1 MPPKRSTAAASLT
14 TATDEGT
21 RLLELS
27 KKWRTELRAS
37 EKSDKPY
44 IGITASVSGA
54 LEELAT
60 CQVASWDRITAAQAS
75 SARALQGA
83 SVANDLATESMK
95 CVKEVSA
102 LETANNIAT
111 QKQVKDLQRRTKSN
125 LTHIQRLELER
136 SENILIAKG
145 VPAIAQGKETQED
158 LQKALRQALNTI
170 RAGDV
175 KVEYIRRL
183 QRVKGDRSAIPAT
196 MRIKLGSVGD
206 KLKVFEATR
215 KLVAQGG
222 NIPYEFQNEIPRY
235 ALGVNK
241 QLHRMA
247 MEIRKMDRGIK
258 TRIGMGKGDHWPVL
272 LIKRRGETAY
282 KSAPKD
288 LMDIAKEQIKNEQ
301 KAVAMQRRADRDA
314 DLLLNVDAMDINDD
328 NVPAAAAGRK

>member
-44 IGITASVSGA
+44 IGISASVSEA

-75 SARALQGA
+75 SAGVLQGA

-102 LETANNIAT
+102 IETANNIAT
-111 QKQVKDLQRRTKSN
+111 QKLVQVKDLQRRTKSN
-125 LTHIQRLELER
+125 LTHIQRKELDR

-145 VPAIAQGKETQED
+145 VPALAQGKETQED
-158 LQKALRQALNTI
+158 LQKALRQAFNVI
-170 RAGDV
+170 RASDIS
-175 KVEYIRRL
+175 VEHIRRL
-183 QRVKGDRSAIPAT
+183 QRVKGDRSAVPAT

-206 KLKVFEATR
+206 KLKIF
-215 KLVAQGG
+215 
-222 NIPYEFQNEIPRY
+222 
-235 ALGVNK
+235 
-241 QLHRMA
+241 
-247 MEIRKMDRGIK
+247 
-258 TRIGMGKGDHWPVL
+258 
-272 LIKRRGETAY
+272 
-282 KSAPKD
+282 
-288 LMDIAKEQIKNEQ
+288 
-301 KAVAMQRRADRDA
+301 
-314 DLLLNVDAMDINDD
+314 
-328 NVPAAAAGRK
+328 